1 MYFEATVASD
11 IYKLESARNER
22 RAALKFR
29 TRHMKSK
36 EAQVL
41 TAAVTNVLRLFIR

>member
-1 MYFEATVASD
+1 MDFEGTIASE

-22 RAALKFR
+22 AAAFKWR
-29 TRHMKSK
+29 TRHLKSR

-41 TAAVTNVLRLFIR
+41 TAAVTNVLRLFVR

>member
-1 MYFEATVASD
+1 MYFEGTVASD

-22 RAALKFR
+22 SAALKWR
-29 TRHMKSK
+29 TRHLKTR

-41 TAAVTNVLRLFIR
+41 TAAVTNVLRLFVR

>member
-1 MYFEATVASD
+1 MYFEGTIASE
-11 IYKLESARNER
+11 IYKAEMPRKER
-22 RAALKFR
+22 EAALRWR

-41 TAAVTNVLRLFIR
+41 TAVVTNVLRLFVR